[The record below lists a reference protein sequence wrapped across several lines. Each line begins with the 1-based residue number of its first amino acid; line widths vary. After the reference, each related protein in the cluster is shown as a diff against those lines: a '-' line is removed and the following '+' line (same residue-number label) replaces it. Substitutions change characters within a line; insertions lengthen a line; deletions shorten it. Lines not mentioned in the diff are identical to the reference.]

1 MVAFSLVL
9 AVAAAA
15 LAAAAAPTEA
25 LQAYNSSATLEEPV
39 AVLHWTLNDTSVQMA
54 LVITDPAVVTATAS
68 TLWLGIGVGEPTSGG
83 MLGADI
89 VTGEFATAGATTCRL
104 VDRHV
109 PQVAYPLGSTA
120 GGGEG
125 VFPVEDDCGTVPT
138 WALVA
143 CTIEPE
149 TGTMTLEV
157 TRDLAAGDP
166 AQDRDIVAG
175 RNILLFSYG
184 DGFGYHGPRRRSVAV
199 DLTKTGPQATG
210 DRGLEEDGRLP
221 PDVVASQL
229 LTIPNYPIPTN
240 RTEYACMSFT
250 ADLPTNLTTGGR
262 RQVVAAEAVIDK
274 TSVAGKMV
282 HHFLIFSC
290 PASAGGLWE
299 KFKDTPGTCFDEQL
313 ACNDVLWVYVDTSRV
328 VGRGELPRRWVLGV
342 TRASCESTRANWL
355 CCWCF
360 VTVLGVLGPFLV
372 DRRRWA
378 AGADPLV
385 MPSVAGFPVTEEERF
400 YVMQVRELFLINED
414 KVMNGKWSPATLVGI
429 ALHWFG
435 TDHHVLW
442 PWVALDCLSLPAVS
456 FCLRPPLPL
465 LPHRCTTIT
474 QLASRGPWTTHPC
487 AFSTRIP
494 PGSMMREP

>member
-1 MVAFSLVL
+1 MAALPLVL
-9 AVAAAA
+9 AATAAA
-15 LAAAAAPTEA
+15 LAATAAPAAA
-25 LQAYNSSATLEEPV
+25 LQTYNSSATLEEPV
-39 AVLHWTLNDTSVQMA
+39 AVLHWTLNDTSVRMG

-68 TLWLGIGVGEPTSGG
+68 TLWLGLGVGEPTSGG

-89 VTGEFATAGATTCRL
+89 VTGEFGAAAATTCRL

-143 CTIEPE
+143 CAIEPE

-157 TRDLAAGDP
+157 TRALAAGDP

-199 DLTKTGPQATG
+199 DLTKTGAQATG

-229 LTIPNYPIPTN
+229 LTMPNYTIPTN

-262 RQVVAAEAVIDK
+262 RQIVAAEAVIDK
-274 TSVAGKMV
+274 TSVAGMMV
-282 HHFLIFSC
+282 HHFLIYSC
-290 PASAGGLWE
+290 RSTAGGYWDT
-299 KFKDTPGTCFDEQL
+299 FKDAPGSCMEERPVCRDI
-313 ACNDVLWVYVDTSRV
+313 LWVYVGQVSSG
-328 VGRGELPRRWVLGV
+328 VGGPQIYPRRVAEG
-342 TRASCESTRANWL
+342 TTAACESARAHWQCFFLWL
-355 CCWCF
+355 CCGRAWLLVVANAGGRLARTRCSCPPRRAF
-360 VTVLGVLGPFLV
+360 PSQRRSASTSFRYGVLSAATNGEV
-372 DRRRWA
+372 WTGDRA
-378 AGADPLV
+378 LLLCCG
-385 MPSVAGFPVTEEERF
+385 SRF
-400 YVMQVRELFLINED
+400 
-414 KVMNGKWSPATLVGI
+414 TL
-429 ALHWFG
+429 AQ
-435 TDHHVLW
+435 
-442 PWVALDCLSLPAVS
+442 
-456 FCLRPPLPL
+456 R
-465 LPHRCTTIT
+465 
-474 QLASRGPWTTHPC
+474 
-487 AFSTRIP
+487 
-494 PGSMMREP
+494 